1 MKSIVYS
8 KKLTTYF
15 ECGCTEEAQ
24 IQLCLSSN
32 SLNLIPSIENMEH
45 FPLQPPINK

>member
-1 MKSIVYS
+1 M
-8 KKLTTYF
+8 KLTTNF
-15 ECGCTEEAQ
+15 ESGCTEEAQ

-32 SLNLIPSIENMEH
+32 SYNCIPSTENMEH